1 MMSFR
6 PQRRAALV
14 CLLLA
19 FCAPRTAWAQQEEG
33 VTIDP
38 GAPSSK
44 EYAVPL
50 ETARKAASGSAGASN
65 KQPTERSPQ
74 RFGEG
79 ITPDEGPAARI
90 REFQRR
96 NAQQTRKTSS
106 KSRKAPER
114 AGGIADGSQSAQAQS
129 AADPELRRLL
139 ADSGTGSDG
148 TVAMAVGGA
157 AVLAM
162 ALGGG
167 WWWRRR
173 GEEPMS

>member
-1 MMSFR
+1 MNPHR
-6 PQRRAALV
+6 LRRAVLV

-19 FCAPRTAWAQQEEG
+19 VCAPSAAWAQEED
-33 VTIDP
+33 VITIDP
-38 GAPSSK
+38 KAPSSQ

-50 ETARKAASGSAGASN
+50 QTARKAASGSPGGSN
-65 KQPTERSPQ
+65 KRAPQ

-96 NAQQTRKTSS
+96 KPQQTRKTSS

-114 AGGIADGSQSAQAQS
+114 AGGIADGAQSAQVQS

-148 TVAMAVGGA
+148 MVAMAVGGA

-173 GEEPMS
+173 GEEPMA

>member
-1 MMSFR
+1 MNFHR
-6 PQRRAALV
+6 QRTAVRV

-19 FCAPRTAWAQQEEG
+19 LCAPPAAWAQEEG

-44 EYAVPL
+44 EYALPL
-50 ETARKAASGSAGASN
+50 DTAREAASGSEGGPS
-65 KQPTERSPQ
+65 KRSAR

-90 REFQRR
+90 REAQRR
-96 NAQQTRKTSS
+96 KAERTGKTSS
-106 KSRKAPER
+106 KSRETPER
-114 AGGIADGSQSAQAQS
+114 PGGIKDGSQSAQAE
-129 AADPELRRLL
+129 AVANPETRRLL

-148 TVAMAVGGA
+148 TVTMALGGA

-167 WWWRRR
+167 LLWRRR
-173 GEEPMS
+173 GEEPMA